1 MSFQFSTWTAPFSDA
16 SVEPYTPFNEIR
28 AKSGDVVLIRCEARL
43 LDESEPKLTELVREC
58 RRCFPG
64 SPAVVWIPSGEPD
77 RVISLVRAASSAQV
91 RAIMGGETVR
101 PEQLRTQL
109 TSPEGISPFVL
120 RWAADAGYL
129 PAGPHHEELNTL
141 LEAAPNVRTLERLA
155 RERQV
160 AARTWRG
167 KLQQMGLPTPR
178 AWLGLA
184 HALHV
189 AFFLQ
194 RNSTQSL
201 QVLAEKLGIPKVS
214 IMSQQFRRVF
224 GIPPGQ
230 VRDLLGAEPLL
241 QRWFQSQ
248 RRSAV

>member
-1 MSFQFSTWTAPFSDA
+1 MSFQFTTWSAPFSGTG
-16 SVEPYTPFNEIR
+16 VEPFGTWNEIKPR
-28 AKSGDVVLIRCEARL
+28 TGDVVLIRCEA
-43 LDESEPKLTELVREC
+43 EIAEGSEPALTEVVRSC
-58 RRCFPG
+58 RQRFPG

-77 RVISLVRAASSAQV
+77 RVIALVRAATSSHV
-91 RAIMGGETVR
+91 RAILGGETVR
-101 PEQLRTQL
+101 PEQLRNQL
-109 TSPEGISPFVL
+109 TSPEGISSFVL
-120 RWAADAGYL
+120 RWAADVGYL
-129 PAGPHHEELNTL
+129 PTGPLHEELNTL
-141 LEAAPNVRTLERLA
+141 LNAAPNVRTLERLA

-160 AARTWRG
+160 AARTCRG

-201 QVLAEKLGIPKVS
+201 QTLAEKLGIPKVS
-214 IMSQQFRRVF
+214 LMSQQFHRVF
-224 GIPPGQ
+224 GISPGQ
-230 VRDLLGAEPLL
+230 VRGLLGAEPLL

-248 RRSAV
+248 RRSVN